1 MLTGL
6 HNDGTIDVLE
16 PARQIA
22 SSPIDQHQ
30 FFTVMHAYTDLIP
43 ALEAEVPA
51 MLAAVKALVARAGDD
66 GAAGMPNGACRTVA
80 KLESAFTQVR
90 ATCVGLAHRNRSSR
104 IGIVTG
110 TRGWRLR
117 DRRNFGCR
125 DLRLDRFVCIPV
137 PHHAFQPGN
146 DARCAEQDETP

>member
-1 MLTGL
+1 MSDRNDIIAHHAAGTLPELFVERLRRHHTDDLGRAFRAMLTGL

-80 KLESAFTQVR
+80 KLESAKKGT
-90 ATCVGLAHRNRSSR
+90 LLRS
-104 IGIVTG
+104 GQ
-110 TRGWRLR
+110 
-117 DRRNFGCR
+117 
-125 DLRLDRFVCIPV
+125 
-137 PHHAFQPGN
+137 HAWG
-146 DARCAEQDETP
+146 

>member
-1 MLTGL
+1 MSDQDDIIAAATAGTLPELFIERLRSHRTDELGKAFRATLTRL

-90 ATCVGLAHRNRSSR
+90 ATCVGLAHRNRSS
-104 IGIVTG
+104 
-110 TRGWRLR
+110 
-117 DRRNFGCR
+117 
-125 DLRLDRFVCIPV
+125 
-137 PHHAFQPGN
+137 A
-146 DARCAEQDETP
+146 